1 MGLYKYDNG
10 VLIPIAGRGKAEY
23 GASTTRYVTW
33 TNAEAIAVGGSV
45 PFSAVFDVPM
55 PDANYEV
62 NWTCSASALHPVID
76 EKTASGFTGH
86 AYRLVSPA
94 VDSGNGVINFTA
106 FRLYTDLEYN
116 ELLDD
121 TEGLIKNTTESGV
134 VNQFET
140 TIHTQRYNKVIYT
153 VNDDGT
159 IALEIIQRPDT
170 NTGLSIGLIDV
181 KAGETYKLT
190 GGLSANE
197 RLELKNMDYSA
208 WTNNT
213 VNKAVSSP
221 IVDTNVDTFMPNADA
236 TLRVYLRIDASGNTG
251 NVGTI
256 EPMIRFASFLDDT
269 FIPYA
274 KTNRLLTVET
284 DELFANAAMLKGM
297 TEITAQTD
305 LDDVTTIGEYYKSST
320 SIYVTNA
327 PAGIDSETSAIFRLK
342 VENGSDSTT
351 FVQTIVEDDGTTY
364 KRGYDGTTWSTWAEF
379 ASSSSVSG
387 LDTRLTTAETDI
399 DNLETSRLKTY
410 TSDSTVWDTTPTA
423 LSTNPVTSDGI
434 KSALDEMGS
443 DAFSVMG
450 ENGAKNLLR
459 YPYVQTTQTIYGV
472 TFTDNRNG
480 TLTINGTQDGSQY
493 MPYFGCGQWWETDK
507 TKSNILLKKGNSF
520 IASIN
525 SSDNNIGIRAFAY
538 NASGTSIFN
547 NVVYGN
553 QELTIGSFSEN
564 AYIAICVETKANSS
578 TIDNVTVYPML
589 RLASD
594 ADANYQPYAMTNQQL
609 TPIAQSISNPNL
621 LDNPWFTVNQRGAS
635 SYSAGAY
642 TVDRWILG
650 AGALEARSTASP
662 YIVLQTLV
670 ANTNAWMRQKTEFDL
685 DTTKEITYSAI
696 IESSVTSEYGFSL
709 KMSNM
714 DDLSQSKTK
723 WFSTTANERVVISM
737 TELPFKNTAFEVV
750 NNSQAN
756 ASAKVYA
763 LKVELGSVSTLA
775 NDTAPNYAEELA
787 KCQRYFVRYA
797 STANNSSI
805 SFGAIATV
813 NKQWYGVISL
823 PVVMRAVPTITYNG
837 TVLVYFEANS
847 ALNQNI
853 SSIAISNMMANVGKL
868 RANFADT
875 TSLTV
880 GMTGELQLQN
890 GAYIDLSADL

>member
-23 GASTTRYVTW
+23 GASTTRNNTW
-33 TNAEAIAVGGSV
+33 TNTETIAPGGSV
-45 PFSAVFDVPM
+45 PFSVAFDVPM

-140 TIHTQRYNKVIYT
+140 TIHTQRYNKVVYT

-159 IALEIIQRPDT
+159 ISLEIIQRPET

-197 RLELKNMDYSA
+197 RLELKNMDYSV

-213 VNKAVSSP
+213 VNKSVSSP

-236 TLRVYLRIDASGNTG
+236 TLRVFLRIDANGNTG

-327 PAGIDSETSAIFRLK
+327 PTGIDSETSAVFRLK

-351 FVQTIVEDDGTTY
+351 LIQTIVEDDGTTY
-364 KRGYDGTTWSTWAEF
+364 KRGYDGTTWSTWAEL
-379 ASSSSVSG
+379 ASSASVSG

-399 DNLETSRLKTY
+399 DNLEAALPGKAPTNHASTETTYGVASDTEYGHVKTSTGITNSSGTISVAYGTTAGTACQGNDSRLSDSRNPTAHAASTTTYGAGTASNYGHVKLSDSYTSSGGAASASVGASSKAVYDSYMVKANQTVIAPRQANSTASKTY
-410 TSDSTVWDTTPTA
+410 NVGDQF
-423 LSTNPVTSDGI
+423 I
-434 KSALDEMGS
+434 LDN
-443 DAFSVMG
+443 VLKR
-450 ENGAKNLLR
+450 AKA
-459 YPYVQTTQTIYGV
+459 TI
-472 TFTDNRNG
+472 
-480 TLTINGTQDGSQY
+480 Q
-493 MPYFGCGQWWETDK
+493 
-507 TKSNILLKKGNSF
+507 
-520 IASIN
+520 
-525 SSDNNIGIRAFAY
+525 
-538 NASGTSIFN
+538 SGTPITT
-547 NVVYGN
+547 GN
-553 QELTIGSFSEN
+553 SEN
-564 AYIAICVETKANSS
+564 APDITTQIGKF
-578 TIDNVTVYPML
+578 
-589 RLASD
+589 
-594 ADANYQPYAMTNQQL
+594 NQKL
-609 TPIAQSISNPNL
+609 IGHAVGATSIPISNYH
-621 LDNPWFTVNQRGAS
+621 D
-635 SYSAGAY
+635 
-642 TVDRWILG
+642 VD
-650 AGALEARSTASP
+650 
-662 YIVLQTLV
+662 
-670 ANTNAWMRQKTEFDL
+670 
-685 DTTKEITYSAI
+685 
-696 IESSVTSEYGFSL
+696 
-709 KMSNM
+709 
-714 DDLSQSKTK
+714 
-723 WFSTTANERVVISM
+723 VVCI
-737 TELPFKNTAFEVV
+737 
-750 NNSQAN
+750 
-756 ASAKVYA
+756 Y
-763 LKVELGSVSTLA
+763 
-775 NDTAPNYAEELA
+775 
-787 KCQRYFVRYA
+787 
-797 STANNSSI
+797 
-805 SFGAIATV
+805 
-813 NKQWYGVISL
+813 
-823 PVVMRAVPTITYNG
+823 TYNG
-837 TVLVYFEANS
+837 TIYTWLYHIPYIFISQLASNYRFLRTGDEQSIIILGITSSNIVINTAIFAGTNVIAN
-847 ALNQNI
+847 I
-853 SSIAISNMMANVGKL
+853 
-868 RANFADT
+868 DT
-875 TSLTV
+875 Y
-880 GMTGELQLQN
+880 
-890 GAYIDLSADL
+890 AYTT

>member
-23 GASTTRYVTW
+23 GASTTRNNTW
-33 TNAEAIAVGGSV
+33 TNTETIAPGGSV
-45 PFSAVFDVPM
+45 PFSVAFDVPM

-159 IALEIIQRPDT
+159 ISLEIIQRPET

-236 TLRVYLRIDASGNTG
+236 TLRVFLRIDANGNTG

-327 PAGIDSETSAIFRLK
+327 PTGIDSETSAVFRLK

-351 FVQTIVEDDGTTY
+351 LIQTIVEDDGTTY
-364 KRGYDGTTWSTWAEF
+364 KRGYDGTTWSTWAEL
-379 ASSSSVSG
+379 ASSASVSG

-399 DNLETSRLKTY
+399 DNLEAALPGKAPTNHASTETTYGVASDTEYGHVKTSTGITNSSGTISVAYGTTAGTACQGNDSRL
-410 TSDSTVWDTTPTA
+410 SDSRTPTA
-423 LSTNPVTSDGI
+423 HADSTTTYGAGTASNYGHVKLSDSYTSSGGAASASVGASSKAVYDSYMLKTNQAVIATRQANLTASRRYEFGDQFIYNNVLYKVTATTGI
-434 KSALDEMGS
+434 NKDAAINTGS
-443 DAFSVMG
+443 GGNAATTD
-450 ENGAKNLLR
+450 NI
-459 YPYVQTTQTIYGV
+459 TTQI
-472 TFTDNRNG
+472 
-480 TLTINGTQDGSQY
+480 
-493 MPYFGCGQWWETDK
+493 
-507 TKSNILLKKGNSF
+507 GNMF
-520 IASIN
+520 K
-525 SSDNNIGIRAFAY
+525 F
-538 NASGTSIFN
+538 
-547 NVVYGN
+547 V
-553 QELTIGSFSEN
+553 
-564 AYIAICVETKANSS
+564 AN
-578 TIDNVTVYPML
+578 NVTV
-589 RLASD
+589 S
-594 ADANYQPYAMTNQQL
+594 
-609 TPIAQSISNPNL
+609 
-621 LDNPWFTVNQRGAS
+621 
-635 SYSAGAY
+635 
-642 TVDRWILG
+642 
-650 AGALEARSTASP
+650 
-662 YIVLQTLV
+662 
-670 ANTNAWMRQKTEFDL
+670 
-685 DTTKEITYSAI
+685 
-696 IESSVTSEYGFSL
+696 
-709 KMSNM
+709 M
-714 DDLSQSKTK
+714 D
-723 WFSTTANERVVISM
+723 
-737 TELPFKNTAFEVV
+737 
-750 NNSQAN
+750 
-756 ASAKVYA
+756 
-763 LKVELGSVSTLA
+763 LGSVAS
-775 NDTAPNYAEELA
+775 
-787 KCQRYFVRYA
+787 VRLNFPTGYTFH
-797 STANNSSI
+797 SLQG
-805 SFGAIATV
+805 FGASDWTV
-813 NKQWYGVISL
+813 VYKGTNVQSTYVEIQGVKVISGAAS
-823 PVVMRAVPTITYNG
+823 V
-837 TVLVYFEANS
+837 TVS
-847 ALNQNI
+847 A
-853 SSIAISNMMANVGKL
+853 SIACIKK
-868 RANFADT
+868 
-875 TSLTV
+875 
-880 GMTGELQLQN
+880 EL
-890 GAYIDLSADL
+890 YRT

>member
-23 GASTTRYVTW
+23 GASTTRNNTW
-33 TNAEAIAVGGSV
+33 TNTETIAPGGSV
-45 PFSAVFDVPM
+45 PFSVAFDVPM

-159 IALEIIQRPDT
+159 ISLEIIQRPET

-236 TLRVYLRIDASGNTG
+236 TLRVFLRIDANGNTG

-305 LDDVTTIGEYYKSST
+305 LDDVTSIGEYFKSST

-327 PAGIDSETSAIFRLK
+327 PTGIDSETSAVFRLK

-364 KRGYDGTTWSTWAEF
+364 KRGYDGTTWSTWAEL

-410 TSDSTVWDTTPTA
+410 TSDSTAWDSTPTASSIKPVTSGGIKTELDSKLPTYASDSTVWDTIPTA
-423 LSTNPVTSDGI
+423 SSTNPVTSGGI
-434 KSALDEMGS
+434 L
-443 DAFSVMG
+443 
-450 ENGAKNLLR
+450 
-459 YPYVQTTQTIYGV
+459 
-472 TFTDNRNG
+472 TD
-480 TLTINGTQDGSQY
+480 
-493 MPYFGCGQWWETDK
+493 
-507 TKSNILLKKGNSF
+507 
-520 IASIN
+520 IN
-525 SSDNNIGIRAFAY
+525 SKVSH
-538 NASGTSIFN
+538 
-547 NVVYGN
+547 
-553 QELTIGSFSEN
+553 E
-564 AYIAICVETKANSS
+564 
-578 TIDNVTVYPML
+578 
-589 RLASD
+589 
-594 ADANYQPYAMTNQQL
+594 
-609 TPIAQSISNPNL
+609 NL
-621 LDNPWFTVNQRGAS
+621 LDNPWFTVNQRGFTSVSNLNGAS
-635 SYSAGAY
+635 KY
-642 TVDRWILG
+642 TVDRWFSYMRSGSVG
-650 AGALEARSTASP
+650 AVTLNDGEMTISNNSASE
-662 YIVLQTLV
+662 LLV
-670 ANTNAWMRQKTEFDL
+670 NIGQNVE
-685 DTTKEITYSAI
+685 
-696 IESSVTSEYGFSL
+696 
-709 KMSNM
+709 N
-714 DDLSQSKTK
+714 DLSGKLLTISVLLHDGTIARGS
-723 WFSTTANERVVISM
+723 FIMPSEGGADVTAINEEDFNVYFQHKSGQKCSLGISVPM
-737 TELPFKNTAFEVV
+737 GSSITIKAVKL
-750 NNSQAN
+750 
-756 ASAKVYA
+756 
-763 LKVELGSVSTLA
+763 ELGSVSTLA
-775 NDTAPNYAEELA
+775 NDTAPNYQQELS
-787 KCQRYFVRYA
+787 KCQRYFQRINLKENYTQIGFFRSGNTTSA
-797 STANNSSI
+797 
-805 SFGAIATV
+805 
-813 NKQWYGVISL
+813 
-823 PVVMRAVPTITYNG
+823 NG
-837 TVLVYFEANS
+837 TLYFLTPMRIKPSVQAN
-847 ALNQNI
+847 NI
-853 SSIAISNMMANVGKL
+853 SSLSLYMGADIFNVSAISSSSKAVYSGDNAIAIELVA
-868 RANFADT
+868 T
-875 TSLTV
+875 TS
-880 GMTGELQLQN
+880 GMTN
-890 GAYIDLSADL
+890 GAVGILSGNHSSGSVNPSIDFSADL